1 MTTQAIAAVVGSGSL
16 AREFTDTSTDDTW
29 NGNILTDAVAGT
41 NLGLVMPGRMID
53 HVQVTYEAGACIWR
67 IQSAQTLVVKR
78 WGYAVKAAHADWA
91 GAAIPA
97 YTVAADDILVAY
109 PIAAAPAGQ
118 TDCVAW
124 VMTNRGHESF
134 GANGIVDDTATE
146 LKTLVNTQTL
156 GDYAFNAVLNGVTI
170 QAEDGATV
178 KEVQVIDQTGGQVWV
193 GYGGKRLPTA
203 GASNAYWNFKADG
216 LSVPILKGYTLKVVT
231 VSGA

>member
-1 MTTQAIAAVVGSGSL
+1 
-16 AREFTDTSTDDTW
+16 
-29 NGNILTDAVAGT
+29 
-41 NLGLVMPGRMID
+41 MID

-78 WGYAVKAAHADWA
+78 LRRQGSPCRWA

-134 GANGIVDDTATE
+134 GANGIDDDTATE

-216 LSVPILKGYTLKVVT
+216 LSVPILKGYTLKVIT